1 MTSTAR
7 RHDLPRCPFCGQW
20 PADAGE
26 FYACCVT
33 PGCPMSK
40 AGCVEIEVW
49 CNRPLEREYDAD
61 LAHARE
67 AYEYQ
72 ARTLDQVRLNWPAL
86 RDIIDAALES
96 REGGHCEPIC

>member
-1 MTSTAR
+1 
-7 RHDLPRCPFCGQW
+7 
-20 PADAGE
+20 
-26 FYACCVT
+26 
-33 PGCPMSK
+33 
-40 AGCVEIEVW
+40 VW
-49 CNRPLEREYDAD
+49 SRRPLEREYDAD

-96 REGGHCEPIC
+96 REGRLSCSSSQE